1 MKRFTSF
8 LFALLAV
15 VCSFSAAADNVTF
28 QIQVDRP
35 TAVICTVNGTEQTL
49 TEGLNDISVP
59 MGNSVV
65 LESVAPYMISSVVN
79 KGWDSGKCKRRS
91 MVKMVLFR
99 RSGSDFYRYNYQS

>member
-35 TAVICTVNGTEQTL
+35 TAVICTVNGTEQAL

-65 LESVAPYMISSVVN
+65 LESVAPYMRH
-79 KGWDSGKCKRRS
+79 SGKCQRRF

-99 RSGSDFYRYNYQS
+99 RSGSGFHCYNYKS

>member
-35 TAVICTVNGTEQTL
+35 TAVICTVNGTEQAL

-79 KGWDSGKCKRRS
+79 KAGTPENVND
-91 MVKMVLFR
+91 
-99 RSGSDFYRYNYQS
+99 GSWSK

>member
-35 TAVICTVNGTEQTL
+35 TAVICTVNGTEQAL

-65 LESVAPYMISSVVN
+65 LESVAPYMISSVET
-79 KGWDSGKCKRRS
+79 RPALR
-91 MVKMVLFR
+91 KMSTTVHGQNGAIQTFR
-99 RSGSDFYRYNYQS
+99 IRFSLLQL